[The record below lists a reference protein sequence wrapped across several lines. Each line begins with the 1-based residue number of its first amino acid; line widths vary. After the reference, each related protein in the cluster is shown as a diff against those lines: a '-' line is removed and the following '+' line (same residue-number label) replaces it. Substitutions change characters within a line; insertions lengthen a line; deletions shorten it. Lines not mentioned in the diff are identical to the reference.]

1 MTDVTNPNT
10 ETVTN
15 TTQAVVQPDTQTPP
29 TPPAEVEEFDKD
41 RAMNTIRNLREFEKK
56 AKPELKELEQMKAE
70 QRKRAE
76 AEMTE
81 AQRLQKQLADTQAE
95 NARIMSD
102 LWRRE
107 AADAAKLPS
116 EWLDR
121 IKGTTKEELL
131 EDAKKLAEILP
142 KQKPTPP
149 HIDPTNPPNGQPA
162 ETEAQKRERLFGR
175 QSNIFD
181 MEAIKNNGGGV
192 VWVSPEKG
200 AKK

>member
-10 ETVTN
+10 EKVEAQP
-15 TTQAVVQPDTQTPP
+15 QAAVQPEAVAP
-29 TPPAEVEEFDKD
+29 PPAPAEAEEFDKA
-41 RAMNTIRNLREFEKK
+41 RAMELIAKLRDVEKK
-56 AKPELKELEQMKAE
+56 AKQESKELETLRAKE
-70 QRKRAE
+70 QQRAE

-121 IKGTTKEELL
+121 IKGTTKEELFA
-131 EDAKKLAEILP
+131 DAEKLAGILP
-142 KQKPTPP
+142 KQKPAAP
-149 HIDPTNPPNGQPA
+149 HLDPTNPANGQVT
-162 ETEAQKRERLFGR
+162 ETEAQMRERLFGR
-175 QSNIFD
+175 QGNVFD
-181 MEAIKNNGGGV
+181 IGKVKSGGGGV
-192 VWVSPEKG
+192 VWTKPPEQP
-200 AKK
+200 